1 MRKRGSSMPIYIE
14 TIIKKW
20 FGNEKNLN
28 ILNGIVRHWSDK
40 QISTHYKIRIDKV
53 ANYRSKLKKK
63 GLLTAG
69 FLSINYEKLGLIQVI
84 DFPPEPPPLD
94 DVFLTFLARISRPF
108 GYMRVRLLPDHMVED
123 GYHLGAGVDLV
134 NTFAMP
140 FIRKNFG
147 IEFEDELSVGEL
159 TLYEKKVKKKN
170 GKVDL
175 LSIYIC
181 KEVQRGRYGARTLA
195 KVISEQ
201 IDEEQ
206 LGVQPSISNIN
217 RRLRQL
223 KKDGIILKSNPL
235 NLAPLRPYY
244 NLDSAIVNK
253 NESFNQVLAALANLN
268 VMIRYADVLNLP
280 GKSYLSLQYHYSQK
294 WDILGVFKKYLDDV
308 TFFDHAPFGVRRTIP
323 FEYFRDEVLKEKKWI

>member
-1 MRKRGSSMPIYIE
+1 
-14 TIIKKW
+14 
-20 FGNEKNLN
+20 
-28 ILNGIVRHWSDK
+28 
-40 QISTHYKIRIDKV
+40 
-53 ANYRSKLKKK
+53 
-63 GLLTAG
+63 
-69 FLSINYEKLGLIQVI
+69 LGLIQVI